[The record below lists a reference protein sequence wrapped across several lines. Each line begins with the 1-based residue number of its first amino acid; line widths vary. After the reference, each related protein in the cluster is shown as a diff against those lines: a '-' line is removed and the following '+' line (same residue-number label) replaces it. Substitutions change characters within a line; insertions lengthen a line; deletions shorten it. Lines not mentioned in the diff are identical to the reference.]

1 MNNIPKNLI
10 IGGFTLK
17 VIDFLAKHPTES
29 FTIDNIRKLVKG
41 SNYATI
47 YRKVHLLVKQGI
59 LLKSLYGMASQIRI
73 NLDNN
78 NTISLLSFIEAEK
91 FKEFYKNLRGDIKT
105 AISEIIK
112 DASPVME
119 IKCAIIF
126 GSYAKGNQTTKSDLD
141 ILIAYNKSNLIKN
154 LSYDEEIKK
163 TIMSIIKT
171 SELRGGPKI
180 NPIIVNEEEHSE
192 MIFNNQLNIGK
203 ETLLNHII
211 LKGYEEYWRGIGNA
225 VKERS

>member
-17 VIDFLAKHPTES
+17 VIEFLAKHPTES

-91 FKEFYKNLRGDIKT
+91 FKEFYKNLR
-105 AISEIIK
+105 
-112 DASPVME
+112 V
-119 IKCAIIF
+119 
-126 GSYAKGNQTTKSDLD
+126 L
-141 ILIAYNKSNLIKN
+141 
-154 LSYDEEIKK
+154 
-163 TIMSIIKT
+163 
-171 SELRGGPKI
+171 KI
-180 NPIIVNEEEHSE
+180 
-192 MIFNNQLNIGK
+192 
-203 ETLLNHII
+203 
-211 LKGYEEYWRGIGNA
+211 
-225 VKERS
+225 